1 MKQTI
6 QMVKSKT
13 NGNIWGTFLFLDLEK
28 GVNFNQ
34 CSNWLGLLQ
43 PVFPMKEVC
52 GSDKGCPVP
61 DCVHQGGQ
69 PVVLLVSLRDRAQL
83 KLGASMPIVCRGK
96 RVMMEN
102 GTIYWDNFDSLG
114 PLRSH
119 RRLSDLFSRRENSH
133 WKSEPVDKFWRWEGW
148 CYHTLEKWKTRI
160 CNTSKSTDGRKA
172 PSHSLKEVN

>member
-28 GVNFNQ
+28 GVNVNQ

-43 PVFPMKEVC
+43 PQFPVKEVR
-52 GSDKGCPVP
+52 GSDKDCPVP

-69 PVVLLVSLRDRAQL
+69 PVVLLVSLTDRAQL
-83 KLGASMPIVCRGK
+83 KLGTSMPIVCRGQ

-102 GTIYWDNFDSLG
+102 WTIYWDNFDSLR

-119 RRLSDLFSRRENSH
+119 RRLSDHFSRRENSH
-133 WKSEPVDKFWRWEGW
+133 WESEPVDQFWCREAW
-148 CYHTLEKWKTRI
+148 CYHTLENWKTRI
-160 CNTSKSTDGRKA
+160 CNTAKPTDGRKA
-172 PSHSLKEVN
+172 PSHNLK